1 MLPTNDAAFGFGQ
14 GVTGGTSSTSTMIQ
28 AANKSELK
36 RELNNLS
43 ASSSTPTVLTLTGDN
58 YDFTG
63 EEAFTIGV
71 KNLTITAQSGTNVTL
86 TNLGLVLNLTQIDNI
101 LIQGLAFISDGT
113 GPADGIL
120 FDGTGNGTGKLSDDD
135 SGSTIGSQ
143 VTNRVRITHCTFNGY
158 KDDAIEIRGFRSLLL
173 ATIDHCFFVDSHA
186 GERPPF
192 KDRGALNI
200 ASVILTPSQQ
210 GQRAQRATANSFVT
224 VAFNFFA
231 EVWRRSPRA
240 AASGTHAHIFNNL
253 LYRWGY
259 QEGGVTDEKS
269 WNGMSIGALENQTG
283 LPMPM
288 AVIQANRFIPW
299 DEKQSGAIM
308 LDSGTQVD
316 IGPADLGNRFDK
328 PNGKKDDNSGLAPNP
343 VPAHTIDVNSWYT
356 SLKDPN
362 GVSLGLTA
370 PQVTAAENV
379 NWVKLGRRSGP
390 VQFTPPVPEE
400 VKQ

>member
-1 MLPTNDAAFGFGQ
+1 MLLTNDAAFGFGQ

-28 AANKSELK
+28 AANKKELK

-43 ASSSTPTVLTLTGDN
+43 ASSSTPTVLTLTGKN

-120 FDGTGNGTGKLSDDD
+120 FDGSDDD

-158 KDDAIEIRGFRSLLL
+158 KDEAIEIRSFRSLLL

-200 ASVILTPSQQ
+200 ASVILPPSQE
-210 GQRAQRATANSFVT
+210 GQSAQRTTANSFVT

-259 QEGGVTDEKS
+259 QEGGVTGAKS
-269 WNGMSIGALENQTG
+269 WDGMSIGALENQG

-299 DEKQSGAIM
+299 DEKQSRAIM
-308 LDSGTQVD
+308 LDAGTQVD
-316 IGPADLGNRFDK
+316 IGPADLVNRFDE
-328 PNGKKDDNSGLAPNP
+328 PDGKKDDNSSLAPNP
-343 VPAHTIDVNSWYT
+343 VPAQTIDVNSWYT

-370 PQVTAAENV
+370 PQVTATENV
-379 NWVKLGRRSGP
+379 DWVKLVRRSGP
-390 VQFTPPVPEE
+390 VQFTTPVPNE
-400 VKQ
+400 VEQ